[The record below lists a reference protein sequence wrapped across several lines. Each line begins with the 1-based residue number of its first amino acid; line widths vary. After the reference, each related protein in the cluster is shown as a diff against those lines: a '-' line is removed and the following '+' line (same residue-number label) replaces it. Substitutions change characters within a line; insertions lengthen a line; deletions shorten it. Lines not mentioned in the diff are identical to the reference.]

1 MAQQMLPAASFVAI
15 AIAAAVAA
23 AVIAR
28 LPGLS
33 PVGAVVIVVFAG
45 VVIVIAA
52 VCPELLSLCQF
63 RLCLSL
69 IFTVAFAFA
78 FAFAFA
84 LWSFP
89 FS

>member
-1 MAQQMLPAASFVAI
+1 MAQQMLPAASFVAS

-33 PVGAVVIVVFAG
+33 PVGAFVVIVVFAG

-78 FAFAFA
+78 FAFA